1 MLSCKTRNKHCWGQK
16 HYCDRFDNSTALDT
30 NLSMTAAKNNTVEQV
45 FSFLGSVIGN
55 LFMAWLFLRALVW
68 PENHAQFIFRS
79 GLMLYIAEFLT
90 IHSAGMTEG
99 PQDGKNSKGP
109 GRIFPLGI
117 YGLFIF
123 LCAYGLKSWFI
134 AIHFWVSLLSKLFFK
149 RSAGRDMGHTL
160 QAFGTMNLI
169 ASTFLVIL
177 LAPLLNSVFPMP
189 PEVMAQRMPNSSGL
203 FVDVPQTLLAW
214 GVLYFTFTALFNI
227 IATLNEWIL
236 QKHIDE
242 LKSAS
247 ANLAGHNDA
256 NPKD

>member
-1 MLSCKTRNKHCWGQK
+1 
-16 HYCDRFDNSTALDT
+16 
-30 NLSMTAAKNNTVEQV
+30 MTAAKNTTVEQV

-55 LFMAWLFLRALVW
+55 LFLAWLFLRALVW
-68 PENHAQFIFRS
+68 PENHAVFIFRS
-79 GLMLYIAEFLT
+79 GLMIYVAEFLT
-90 IHSAGMTEG
+90 IHSAGMTQG
-99 PQDGKNSKGP
+99 PQDGKNSKGL
-109 GRIFPLGI
+109 GRFSLLGV

-134 AIHFWVSLLSKLFFK
+134 AIHFWVSLLSKVFFK
-149 RSAGRDMGHTL
+149 RSAGRDMGHVL
-160 QAFGTMNLI
+160 PAFATINLL

-177 LAPLLNSVFPMP
+177 LAPLLKSIFPMP
-189 PEVMAQRMPNSSGL
+189 LEVMAQRMPNSSGL
-203 FVDVPQTLLAW
+203 FVDIPQTLLAW

-227 IATLNEWIL
+227 IVVLNKRIL

-247 ANLAGHNDA
+247 ANLAGDNDA